1 MGIHITG
8 SATITGNTPR
18 SPSAHSREIQRKE
31 APKRF
36 TFTPNKEIHAERRRR
51 ILEKYPEI
59 GALYGPDSRSAVMC
73 LVTVIIQLTLAYSV
87 KDLDSFAILFILT
100 YAVSGTLNHSL
111 LLAMHEVTHDL
122 FVERRWL
129 NQLFSYIANIPMG
142 VPASSMFKLY
152 HADHHTGMG
161 QEGIDTDIPTEI
173 EAQLF
178 TGVFGRLIWVALQPL
193 FYAIRPMVINPRDKS
208 PLIWTIAAL
217 QIVFDVAV
225 LYFLGWKSF
234 FYLFG
239 GTLMGTG
246 LHPMSGHFVAEHF
259 EFVTG
264 QETYSY
270 YGPMNYLTYNVGYHN
285 EHHDFPRIS
294 GWRLPMLR
302 KIAPEF
308 YDSLPSY
315 TSWVRVIYDFI
326 KGDNMN
332 LYGRVKRMVDEVVVS
347 EKVHSEK
354 EIIKRRVIINNKND

>member
-1 MGIHITG
+1 MGIHIAG
-8 SATITGNTPR
+8 STSLGSRLQEN
-18 SPSAHSREIQRKE
+18 PSAHSRDIQRKD
-31 APKRF
+31 APTRF
-36 TFTPNKEIHAERRRR
+36 SFTANKEIHAERRRR

-59 GALYGPDSRSAVMC
+59 INLYGPDSKSALVC
-73 LVTVIIQLTLAYSV
+73 LFTVIVQLFLAFLMRDIS
-87 KDLDSFAILFILT
+87 SFTVLFTLT
-100 YAVSGTLNHSL
+100 YFVSGTLNHSL

-122 FVERRWL
+122 FFKQRWL
-129 NQLFSYIANIPMG
+129 NQIFSYLANIPMG

-161 QEGIDTDIPTEI
+161 QEGIDTDIPTEL

-178 TGVFGRLIWVALQPL
+178 TGVFGRLIWVTLQPV
-193 FYAIRPMVINPRDKS
+193 FYAVRPMVLNPREKS
-208 PLIWTIAAL
+208 PLVWTVAGMQVL
-217 QIVFDVAV
+217 FDIAV
-225 LYFLGWKSF
+225 LYYFGWKSF

-239 GTLMGTG
+239 GTLLGTG

-259 EFVTG
+259 EFVNG

-270 YGPMNYLTYNVGYHN
+270 YGPLNWLTYNVGYHN

-308 YDSLPSY
+308 YDHLPSY
-315 TSWVRVIYDFI
+315 NSWVRVIYDFI

-332 LYGRVKRMVDEVVVS
+332 LHGRVKRVVGVMEREDKPS
-347 EKVHSEK
+347 L
-354 EIIKRRVIINNKND
+354 IIDQRE